1 MSTLNNCN
9 FSPNSL
15 SSATP
20 RRRPPLALLKR
31 GTSIAPSPELN
42 SASSSRE
49 NAFSFHQNPRTCILF
64 AKNNIS
70 VYFGGREQQGYL
82 TLQQDINGILTLKW
96 APNALLHSD
105 TMQQSSFASKN
116 SFEQTSHCHQT
127 PFSIRMET
135 ITHIHLHQKKESIS
149 FYVVVLVDSDGVE
162 QISFRFGQKRH
173 CLTFLFAVENGL
185 APLFRIQPPLETIK
199 GIEEE
204 SSNNDKNT
212 TENKTNSKETNG
224 GLIFSIV
231 SFATTIGPAIVV
243 PSFNLT
249 KAPLK
254 MISSDR
260 SSRENSKDDD
270 GQAVRS
276 SLANATKAMKTQIL
290 SRAFNGWLSYCRHLR
305 IIRTRL
311 ANIVHGMDNIKN
323 DENRINGELMPVT
336 ETFWKLCRMEKS
348 IPLYKQ
354 FLTRVYFCGIE
365 NDSLR
370 AQSWPYLLRI
380 VEWHEELDNNKI
392 DLLKKEYEKDSN
404 EWLEIEKN
412 FVSSSLQKNEYSRQ
426 NSEITATEFTI
437 QKDYFPSST
446 RSESTNSDVFEDLDV
461 VDFDE
466 NELELNS
473 ENLLTKELM
482 ANLIRVQKDVDR
494 CDRITR
500 FYSKMENLI
509 LLRKIMC
516 TYIYRR
522 LKIDPNDGYVQ
533 GMCDVLAPLLALFC
547 DEALTLACF
556 ERLMLRRMAKNFP
569 QCKHNNE
576 MDENLNHFRYLVE
589 VMDPEL
595 YSQLMRNVD
604 YSFVVFYRWLLLDFK
619 RELQYSEV
627 FQLWEVIWSAEVLC
641 SRHFGLFFGL
651 ALLTQYREILIENDM
666 DFTDV
671 IKFFNEMA
679 EKHNVQELL
688 SISREKLGSFQEIVR
703 DLKKSIDS
711 N

>member
-15 SSATP
+15 TSTTP
-20 RRRPPLALLKR
+20 KRRPPLALLKR

-105 TMQQSSFASKN
+105 TNQHN
-116 SFEQTSHCHQT
+116 SFTSKTSFELSSHSHQT

-162 QISFRFGQKRH
+162 QIAFRFGHKRQ

-199 GIEEE
+199 GIEDE
-204 SSNNDKNT
+204 SSTNIKNT
-212 TENKTNSKETNG
+212 AEDKSNCKETSV

-231 SFATTIGPAIVV
+231 SFASTIGPAIVV

-249 KAPLK
+249 KAPFK
-254 MISSDR
+254 MTSER
-260 SSRENSKDDD
+260 STSRENSKDDD

-276 SLANATKAMKTQIL
+276 SLVNATKAMKTQIL
-290 SRAFNGWLSYCRHLR
+290 SRAFNGWLSYCRHMR
-305 IIRTRL
+305 IISTRL
-311 ANIVHGMDNIKN
+311 ANIVYEI
-323 DENRINGELMPVT
+323 ENCGNEEEENGIDGELMPVT

-354 FLTRVYFCGIE
+354 FLSRVYFCGIE
-365 NDSLR
+365 NDFLR

-380 VEWHEELDNNKI
+380 VEWHEDLDKYKI
-392 DLLKKEYEKDSN
+392 DFLRKEYEKDSN
-404 EWLEIEKN
+404 EWMEIEKN
-412 FVSSSLQKNEYSRQ
+412 FLSNSLQKNEYSRQ
-426 NSEITATEFTI
+426 NSEIITTEFSI

-466 NELELNS
+466 NELTNS
-473 ENLLTKELM
+473 ENLLAKELM

-509 LLRKIMC
+509 ILRKIMV

-522 LKIDPNDGYVQ
+522 LKIDINDGYVQ
-533 GMCDVLAPLLALFC
+533 GMCDVLAPLLALFV
-547 DEALTLACF
+547 DESLTLACF
-556 ERLMLRRMAKNFP
+556 ERLMLRRMAKNLP

-619 RELQYSEV
+619 RELQYSDV

-671 IKFFNEMA
+671 IKFVEFIILN
-679 EKHNVQELL
+679 
-688 SISREKLGSFQEIVR
+688 
-703 DLKKSIDS
+703 
-711 N
+711 

>member
-1 MSTLNNCN
+1 MSNLNNCN

-15 SSATP
+15 TSTTP
-20 RRRPPLALLKR
+20 KRRPPLALLKR

-105 TMQQSSFASKN
+105 TNQHN
-116 SFEQTSHCHQT
+116 SFTSKASFELTSHTHQT

-135 ITHIHLHQKKESIS
+135 ITHIHLHQKIIFPPKFSEEESIS

-162 QISFRFGQKRH
+162 QISFRFGHKRQ

-199 GIEEE
+199 GIQDE
-204 SSNNDKNT
+204 SSTNIKNT
-212 TENKTNSKETNG
+212 TEDKSNCKETSV

-231 SFATTIGPAIVV
+231 SFASTIGPAIVV

-249 KAPLK
+249 KAPFK
-254 MISSDR
+254 MTSER
-260 SSRENSKDDD
+260 STSRENSKDDD

-276 SLANATKAMKTQIL
+276 SLVNATKAMKTQIL
-290 SRAFNGWLSYCRHLR
+290 SRAFNGWLSYCRHMR
-305 IIRTRL
+305 IISTRL
-311 ANIVHGMDNIKN
+311 ANIVYEIENCGNEE
-323 DENRINGELMPVT
+323 DENGIGGELMPVT

-354 FLTRVYFCGIE
+354 FLSRVYFCGIE

-380 VEWHEELDNNKI
+380 VEWHEDLDKNKI
-392 DLLKKEYEKDSN
+392 DFLKKEYEKDSY
-404 EWLEIEKN
+404 EWMEIEKN
-412 FVSSSLQKNEYSRQ
+412 FLSNSLQKTEYSRQ
-426 NSEITATEFTI
+426 NSEIITTTEFSI

-466 NELELNS
+466 NELTNS
-473 ENLLTKELM
+473 EN
-482 ANLIRVQKDVDR
+482 DVDR

-509 LLRKIMC
+509 ILRKIMV

-522 LKIDPNDGYVQ
+522 LKIDINDGYVQ
-533 GMCDVLAPLLALFC
+533 GMCDVLAPLLALFV
-547 DEALTLACF
+547 DESLTLACF
-556 ERLMLRRMAKNFP
+556 EL
-569 QCKHNNE
+569 
-576 MDENLNHFRYLVE
+576 E

-619 RELQYSEV
+619 RELQYSDV

-688 SISREKLGSFQEIVR
+688 IISREKLRSFQEIIR
-703 DLKKSIDS
+703 DLNKF
-711 N
+711 NEAV

>member
-1 MSTLNNCN
+1 MKGN
-9 FSPNSL
+9 
-15 SSATP
+15 
-20 RRRPPLALLKR
+20 LLKR

-105 TMQQSSFASKN
+105 TNQHN
-116 SFEQTSHCHQT
+116 SFTSKTSFELTSHNHQT

-162 QISFRFGQKRH
+162 QISFRFGHKRQ

-199 GIEEE
+199 GIEDE
-204 SSNNDKNT
+204 SSTNIKNT
-212 TENKTNSKETNG
+212 TEDKSNCKETSV

-231 SFATTIGPAIVV
+231 SFASTIGPAIVV

-249 KAPLK
+249 KAPFK
-254 MISSDR
+254 MTSER
-260 SSRENSKDDD
+260 STSRENSKDDD

-276 SLANATKAMKTQIL
+276 SLVNATKAMKTQIL
-290 SRAFNGWLSYCRHLR
+290 SRAFNGWLSYCRRMR
-305 IIRTRL
+305 IISTRL
-311 ANIVHGMDNIKN
+311 ANIVYGIEN
-323 DENRINGELMPVT
+323 DGNEEEENGIGCELMPVT

-365 NDSLR
+365 NDFLR

-380 VEWHEELDNNKI
+380 VEWHEDLDKNKI
-392 DLLKKEYEKDSN
+392 DFLKKEYEKDSN
-404 EWLEIEKN
+404 EWMEIEKN
-412 FVSSSLQKNEYSRQ
+412 FLSNSLQKNEYSRQ
-426 NSEITATEFTI
+426 NSEIITTTTTEFSI

-446 RSESTNSDVFEDLDV
+446 RSESTNSD
-461 VDFDE
+461 
-466 NELELNS
+466 
-473 ENLLTKELM
+473 
-482 ANLIRVQKDVDR
+482 DVDR

-509 LLRKIMC
+509 ILRKIMV

-522 LKIDPNDGYVQ
+522 LKIDINDGYVQ
-533 GMCDVLAPLLALFC
+533 GMCDVLAPLLALFV
-547 DEALTLACF
+547 DESLTLACF

-619 RELQYSEV
+619 RELQYSDV

-671 IKFFNEMA
+671 IKFVEFIVFN
-679 EKHNVQELL
+679 
-688 SISREKLGSFQEIVR
+688 
-703 DLKKSIDS
+703 
-711 N
+711 

>member
-1 MSTLNNCN
+1 MSNLNNCN

-15 SSATP
+15 TSTTP
-20 RRRPPLALLKR
+20 KRRPPLALLKR

-105 TMQQSSFASKN
+105 TNQHN
-116 SFEQTSHCHQT
+116 SFTSKASFELTSHTHQT

-135 ITHIHLHQKKESIS
+135 ITHIHLHQKEESIS

-162 QISFRFGQKRH
+162 QISFRFGHKRQ

-199 GIEEE
+199 GIQDE
-204 SSNNDKNT
+204 SSTNIKNT
-212 TENKTNSKETNG
+212 TEDKSNCKETSV

-231 SFATTIGPAIVV
+231 SFASTIGPAIVV

-249 KAPLK
+249 KAPFK
-254 MISSDR
+254 MTSER
-260 SSRENSKDDD
+260 STSRENSKDDD

-276 SLANATKAMKTQIL
+276 SLVNATKAMKTQIL
-290 SRAFNGWLSYCRHLR
+290 SRAFNGWLSYCRHMR
-305 IIRTRL
+305 IISTRL
-311 ANIVHGMDNIKN
+311 ANIVYEIENGGDNGE
-323 DENRINGELMPVT
+323 ENGIDGELMPVT

-354 FLTRVYFCGIE
+354 FLSRVYFSGIE
-365 NDSLR
+365 NDFLR

-380 VEWHEELDNNKI
+380 VEWHEDLDKNKI
-392 DLLKKEYEKDSN
+392 DFLKKEYEKDSN
-404 EWLEIEKN
+404 EWMEIEKN
-412 FVSSSLQKNEYSRQ
+412 FLSNSLQKNEYSRQ
-426 NSEITATEFTI
+426 NSEIITTATTEFSI

-446 RSESTNSDVFEDLDV
+446 RSESTNSDVFEDLDA

-466 NELELNS
+466 NELTNS
-473 ENLLTKELM
+473 EN
-482 ANLIRVQKDVDR
+482 DVDR

-509 LLRKIMC
+509 ILRKIMV

-522 LKIDPNDGYVQ
+522 LKIDINDGYVQ
-533 GMCDVLAPLLALFC
+533 GMCDVLAPLLALFV
-547 DEALTLACF
+547 DESLTLACF

-619 RELQYSEV
+619 RELQYSDV

-679 EKHNVQELL
+679 EKHNVKELL
-688 SISREKLGSFQEIVR
+688 ILSREKLRSFQEIIR
-703 DLKKSIDS
+703 DLNKF
-711 N
+711 NEAT